1 MSDDVDLTLVT
12 MQFTTDRPEDLLPVL
27 AKYVVMAR
35 GADGCRNMD
44 LSASMTTPGR
54 FVIAQKWASAEA
66 QQAHF
71 DSPVMVEMAE
81 TCRGLLREPPEID
94 LLAPISAHDLD

>member
-12 MQFTTDRPEDLLPVL
+12 MRFTTDQPERLLPVL

-35 GADGCRNMD
+35 GDDGCRNID
-44 LSASMTTPGR
+44 LSASMTMPGR
-54 FVIAQKWASAEA
+54 FVIAQKWTSAEA

-71 DSPVMVEMAE
+71 DAPVMVEMAE
-81 TCRGLLREPPEID
+81 ACRGLLREPPEID